1 MHVVCALMRT
11 NEVLT
16 WDYDFANH
24 PTMLCVNALAMNT
37 SVLGQ
42 KDLIMAGGGYKYPHQ
57 PKLAVTVGCCA
68 WAHQI
73 IWHANCALPMASS
86 DS

>member
-1 MHVVCALMRT
+1 MRT

-42 KDLIMAGGGYKYPHQ
+42 QDLLWLVEGINTLTNQ
-57 PKLAVTVGCCA
+57 
-68 WAHQI
+68 
-73 IWHANCALPMASS
+73 N
-86 DS
+86 